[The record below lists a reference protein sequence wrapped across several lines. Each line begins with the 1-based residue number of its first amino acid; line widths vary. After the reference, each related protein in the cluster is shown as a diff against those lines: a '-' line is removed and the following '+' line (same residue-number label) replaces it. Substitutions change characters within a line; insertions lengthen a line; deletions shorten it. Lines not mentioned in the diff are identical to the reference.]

1 MHRKLPLCIISI
13 EEVKLYHVTLGRQA
27 NNTITSEHV
36 AGKQLMSKTFQAH
49 RSINFIQ
56 SILSF
61 LYTFF
66 SIIMYF
72 FKSSDTMH
80 KLSSILTACF
90 LSQVF
95 IAILY
100 FSNS

>member
-1 MHRKLPLCIISI
+1 MHRKLPLYIIST
-13 EEVKLYHVTLGRQA
+13 EEVKLYHVTLRRQA

-36 AGKQLMSKTFQAH
+36 AGKQLMSKPFQAY
-49 RSINFIQ
+49 RSINLIQ
-56 SILSF
+56 SILPLF
-61 LYTFF
+61 YMFF
-66 SIIMYF
+66 SITTYF
-72 FKSSDTMH
+72 FKSSDIMH